1 GQQGDLESHGLVE
14 VMQDMTKHD
23 AERLHALI
31 ARHARYTNSAKAQ
44 AILANW
50 REYLPKF
57 RKVMP
62 VEYRKA
68 LIAMAK
74 AQAADKDG
82 LETIEI
88 GLKVKA

>member
-1 GQQGDLESHGLVE
+1 MPHELLPE
-14 VMQDMTKHD
+14 
-23 AERLHALI
+23 
-31 ARHARYTNSAKAQ
+31 AK
-44 AILANW
+44 AILADW
-50 REYLPKF
+50 RNAMPKF

-68 LIAMAK
+68 LIAMSK